1 MTKRLGTE
9 PRVSFSVHPAFN
21 ALKRPVK
28 VESSNMFAHRVSSH
42 TPSTWKYWEH
52 TAQYSSIL
60 PVENGPID
68 RHASSLSFDEAG
80 AANLGYA
87 IIAQESSTTR
97 QKYASPTRSNL
108 AGLANAL
115 QSFPA

>member
-1 MTKRLGTE
+1 MLPKIDDQAAWHRATREFLG
-9 PRVSFSVHPAFN
+9 SPAFN

-87 IIAQESSTTR
+87 IIA
-97 QKYASPTRSNL
+97 
-108 AGLANAL
+108 
-115 QSFPA
+115 